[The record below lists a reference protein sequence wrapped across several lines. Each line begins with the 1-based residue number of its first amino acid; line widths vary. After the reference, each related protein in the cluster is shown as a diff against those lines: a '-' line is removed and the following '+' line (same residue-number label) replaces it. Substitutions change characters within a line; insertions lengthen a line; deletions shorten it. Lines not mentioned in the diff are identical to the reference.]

1 MNIQEIKRK
10 LNKAYDIEYDYVN
23 KILYIHKPI
32 SISDFKWVKELNKE
46 YKEVRGEPR
55 NGIRW

>member
-10 LNKAYDIEYDYVN
+10 LDKAYDIEYDYVN

-32 SISDFKWVKELNKE
+32 SVSDFRWVKELNKE
-46 YKEVRGEPR
+46 YKEVRVERR